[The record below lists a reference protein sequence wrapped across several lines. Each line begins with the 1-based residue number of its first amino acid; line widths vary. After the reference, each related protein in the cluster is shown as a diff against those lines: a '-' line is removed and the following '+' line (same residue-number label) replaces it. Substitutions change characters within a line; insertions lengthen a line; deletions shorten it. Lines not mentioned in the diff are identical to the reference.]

1 MYLEM
6 WRTAR
11 RNNPMMMQHQYSRMN
26 SSSKFDTYIATTINL
41 QLHSFI
47 SNILECSLLVCVLVY
62 ALLLLPVAVLHMHY
76 KTYFLFLISTTI

>member
-1 MYLEM
+1 MDPEM

-26 SSSKFDTYIATTINL
+26 PCLKFDTYIATTINL

-47 SNILECSLLVCVLVY
+47 SNILECSLNFTVSLFPSTCTASASCSCIAHVL
-62 ALLLLPVAVLHMHY
+62 
-76 KTYFLFLISTTI
+76 